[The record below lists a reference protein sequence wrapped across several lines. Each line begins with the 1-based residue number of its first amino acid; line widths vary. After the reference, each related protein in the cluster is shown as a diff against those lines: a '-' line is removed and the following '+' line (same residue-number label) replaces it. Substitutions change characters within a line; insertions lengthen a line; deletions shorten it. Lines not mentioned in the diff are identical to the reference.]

1 MRLLVVNR
9 IGKDVENVI
18 FHNYCGTTYSGL
30 EVTDEFVRRLGL
42 LYESR
47 NEVNTLKNAFNT
59 ACYCASSGKNTVVKG
74 KNSLGKIKHLERYL
88 MGSADEYKTGQRSL
102 QGIHQTLCNFDGSV
116 VYIDWEFTADGK
128 PNFKKTQIVWEELV
142 NVSLLD
148 SYSTV
153 YPREAKKL
161 KESHVDFK
169 IKASQVHDM
178 FVKVDRLAEAWKDG
192 KYVIE
197 QIIEE

>member
-116 VYIDWEFTADGK
+116 VYIDWEFTTDGK
-128 PNFKKTQIVWEELV
+128 PNFKKNT
-142 NVSLLD
+142 
-148 SYSTV
+148 
-153 YPREAKKL
+153 
-161 KESHVDFK
+161 
-169 IKASQVHDM
+169 
-178 FVKVDRLAEAWKDG
+178 DRLGRVSKCIPVG
-192 KYVIE
+192 FLLNSLSKRS
-197 QIIEE
+197 